1 VLGQNPLRA
10 RGAAPLFGWPNGSR
24 CDSPQLARTS
34 FAMCKA
40 CAGSL
45 LDLNCAA
52 KPQAEET
59 FVKQCSRI
67 AEQAHHRLTAVY
79 VGAEGA
85 PSPALSA
92 LTTSS
97 ALTLTAARASVPSA
111 DGANVMPSIDTD
123 RGVPRVDWMASTV
136 PRTDIVPRADGVPR
150 QRTHS
155 GQEDLL
161 SISDRAAC
169 DTILQGQQQQT
180 NRSTDTRAGVST
192 AAVSVPSDA
201 NQPADGRPRVFNFGL
216 LKTGTTSLHEAL
228 KALGIASC
236 KWQPD
241 FRYVTLN
248 ETAAFVRSPLHGSTR
263 LHHVLADR
271 RCSAVSD
278 NPWWALYRT
287 LMTAYPHAKLILT
300 RWSGGCG
307 SAGWMSA
314 PTAPQT
320 RYQP

>member
-1 VLGQNPLRA
+1 
-10 RGAAPLFGWPNGSR
+10 
-24 CDSPQLARTS
+24 
-34 FAMCKA
+34 
-40 CAGSL
+40 
-45 LDLNCAA
+45 
-52 KPQAEET
+52 
-59 FVKQCSRI
+59 
-67 AEQAHHRLTAVY
+67 
-79 VGAEGA
+79 
-85 PSPALSA
+85 
-92 LTTSS
+92 
-97 ALTLTAARASVPSA
+97 
-111 DGANVMPSIDTD
+111 
-123 RGVPRVDWMASTV
+123 
-136 PRTDIVPRADGVPR
+136 VPR

-192 AAVSVPSDA
+192 AAVTVPSDA

-307 SAGWMSA
+307 SAGWMSHIRGLFAFGHRA
-314 PTAPQT
+314 PSWNYETLRTWNRCLYGSTGTITNATWPGFARRCEEHERGVIATARALGRPLLVLPVEWSDAQKWSALQSFLGPLSARQPQPPISGSSPGAGNAKGSLAFPHVRT
-320 RYQP
+320 ATARVRGTLTEELGKGTD